1 MSVMADDKGMPFNF
15 AQNANKGLA
24 PLNSGTT
31 AANNGT
37 DISNAYIYNDAS
49 VIPMWSKDGRPTLS
63 TDVTA
68 AKGSYFL
75 QPQPVKDVYINIMN
89 KNYGVGKWTPAQ
101 LNSLF
106 VDSIENTRIGFA
118 MTGDTYTP
126 DVYAA
131 EIARTNAANGL
142 DAGGKALSGGSGGVS
157 SSVQKSVRLT
167 DPSTARG
174 LIDQALGNFLGRAA
188 DPQEQ
193 KAFLKA
199 LNVQERQNPTVTR
212 QTTVSGGGSSSST
225 SSTVGGFNPST
236 FAKEYAAGQE
246 GAGEFQAATSLL
258 DTFISSLGAKV

>member
-1 MSVMADDKGMPFNF
+1 MADDKGLPFNF

-24 PLNSGTT
+24 PLNAGTT
-31 AANNGT
+31 AANNGA

-49 VIPMWSKDGRPTLS
+49 TVPMWAKDGRPTLS
-63 TDVTA
+63 NDVTS
-68 AKGSYFL
+68 AKNSFFM
-75 QPQPVKDVYINIMN
+75 QPQSVHDVYTQIMN
-89 KNYGVGKWTPAQ
+89 KNYGVGGWTKAQ
-101 LNSLF
+101 QEALF
-106 VDSIENTRIGFA
+106 SESVGRAAIGFS
-118 MTGDTYTP
+118 MTGDAYTP

-131 EIARTNAANGL
+131 ELAQDNAANGL
-142 DAGGKALSGGSGGVS
+142 DAGGKVLSAGSGGVS
-157 SSVQKSVRLT
+157 SSVQKSVKLT

-199 LNVQERQNPTVTR
+199 LNVQERRNPTVTR

-225 SSTVGGFNPST
+225 SNTVGGFNAST
-236 FAKEYAAGQE
+236 FASEYAAGQE

>member
-1 MSVMADDKGMPFNF
+1 MADDKGLPFNF
-15 AQNANKGLA
+15 AQNANKGLV

-49 VIPMWSKDGRPTLS
+49 VVPMWSKDGRPTLS
-63 TDVTA
+63 ADVIA

-89 KNYGVGKWTPAQ
+89 KNYGVGKWTPSQ

-106 VDSIENTRIGFA
+106 VDSIENARIGFA

-131 EIARTNAANGL
+131 EIAQTNAINGL
-142 DAGGKALSGGSGGVS
+142 DAGGKALSSGSGGGGVS

-236 FAKEYAAGQE
+236 FASEYAAGQE